1 LDDLAKIITHPMNET
16 METNPIDEMKGL
28 RLAWFTTARD
38 QAALDLLRIAWGK
51 KQEGFLNL
59 HIPVV
64 WVSRDYGEN
73 KVSDRFMDWA
83 RENGLTVQTL
93 SASRFRPEL
102 RRQDLAAWR
111 LAYDREV
118 RERISVH
125 TFDWV
130 FLAGYMWIVSPVLI
144 QEFRI
149 INLHPAP
156 PGGPKGTWQ
165 EVIWETLRNRL
176 PEAGA
181 QIHVVTE
188 ALDEGPPLTYVT
200 FPLDTTEWVSWWRD
214 LDEKVKRKGWA
225 GIQEEGE
232 GEPFFSQVRAKE
244 LSLEFPL
251 ILWTLKTLESGR
263 LTVRNQRVHWDGEWL
278 PRGYCLNG
286 EILKE
291 ERRQKREESDG
302 GNN

>member
-1 LDDLAKIITHPMNET
+1 MNESN
-16 METNPIDEMKGL
+16 ETDQINKINGL
-28 RLAWFTTARD
+28 RLAWFSTARD
-38 QAALDLLRIAWGK
+38 QAALDLLRITWRK

-73 KVSDRFMDWA
+73 RVSDRFMDWA
-83 RENGLTVQTL
+83 RENGLPVQTL
-93 SASRFRPEL
+93 SAARFRPEL

-118 RERISVH
+118 SKRISTH

-130 FLAGYMWIVSPVLI
+130 FLAGYLWIASPILI
-144 QEFRI
+144 KKFRI

-165 EVIWETLRNRL
+165 EVIWETLRKHL

-200 FPLDTTEWVSWWRD
+200 FSLDGIGWASRWRE
-214 LDEKVKRKGWA
+214 LEEKINRKGWA
-225 GIQEEGE
+225 VVQKEEGE
-232 GEPFFSQVRAKE
+232 GEPFFSQVRARE
-244 LSLEFPL
+244 LELEFPL

-263 LTVRNQRVHWDGEWL
+263 LTVQNHRVYWNGEWL
-278 PRGYCLNG
+278 PRGHCLNG
-286 EILKE
+286 EIMGE
-291 ERRQKREESDG
+291 ERGEIKKEGRREK
-302 GNN
+302 